1 MKINKAIIL
10 AGGTGTRLK
19 PITSII
25 NKHLL
30 NIYDKP
36 LIYYPIST
44 VLLAGIRNILIIA
57 SKDQI
62 NFFKMLLGNGEL
74 FGMNISYEIQ
84 YKPNGLPEAFIIG
97 EDFIGNDPVCL
108 NLGDH
113 ILFGQGLPDL
123 LEETFNNFNK
133 NTIFS
138 LESLNT
144 KDYGV
149 VEFDNK
155 RRPKKIIEKPK
166 KTNSKNI
173 ITGIYA
179 FSNDVIKISKKLK
192 KSSREELEISDLM
205 NYYLKRNELE
215 VSFLGRGIA
224 WFDAGSSDRIL
235 EASNFIQLIQK
246 NQGNLVGCL
255 EEIALNKKY
264 ISLNTYMKSI
274 DLYKNSLYGEYL
286 KSVIK

>member
-192 KSSREELEISDLM
+192 KSSREELEISDLL

>member
-192 KSSREELEISDLM
+192 KSSRKELEISDLM
-205 NYYLKRNELE
+205 NHYLKRNELE

-274 DLYKNSLYGEYL
+274 DLYKNSQYGEYL

>member
-1 MKINKAIIL
+1 MIIKKAIIL
-10 AGGTGTRLK
+10 AGGSGTRLK

-44 VLLAGIRNILIIA
+44 VLLAGIREILLIA
-57 SKDQI
+57 NKDQVI
-62 NFFKMLLGNGEL
+62 FFQSLLGDGKL
-74 FGMNISYEIQ
+74 FGMKIEYAIQ
-84 YKPNGLPEAFIIG
+84 EDPNGLPEAFTIG
-97 EDFIGNDPVCL
+97 ENFVGKDPICL

-123 LEETFNNFNK
+123 LESKFNNFK
-133 NTIFS
+133 MNTIFS

-144 KDYGV
+144 RDYGV
-149 VEFDNK
+149 IEFDK
-155 RRPKKIIEKPK
+155 RGKPKKIIEKPK
-166 KTNSKNI
+166 KTSSKNI

-179 FSNDVIKISKKLK
+179 FSNEVLELSKKLR
-192 KSSREELEISDLM
+192 KSSRGELEMSDLN
-205 NYYLKRNELE
+205 NYFLKNNKLE
-215 VSFLGRGIA
+215 VTHLGRGIA

-255 EEIALNKKY
+255 EEIALNKKF
-264 ISLNTYMKSI
+264 ISLKTYMKSI
-274 DLYKNSLYGEYL
+274 DLHKNSQYGDYL
-286 KSVIK
+286 KSIIK

>member
-1 MKINKAIIL
+1 MKIKKAIIL

-44 VLLAGIRNILIIA
+44 VLLAGIRQILIIA

-62 NFFKMLLGNGEL
+62 NFFKMLLGNGQL

-84 YKPNGLPEAFIIG
+84 NEPNGLPEAFIIG
-97 EDFIGNDPVCL
+97 EKFIGNDPICL

-123 LEETFNNFNK
+123 LETTFSNFKK

-149 VEFDNK
+149 VELNK
-155 RRPKKIIEKPK
+155 KRKPIKIIEKPK
-166 KTNSKNI
+166 RTKSKNI

-179 FSNDVIKISKKLK
+179 FSNEVISIYKKLK
-192 KSSREELEISDLM
+192 KSSRSELEISDLI
-205 NYYLKRNELE
+205 NHFLKKNELD
-215 VSFLGRGIA
+215 VSFL
-224 WFDAGSSDRIL
+224 
-235 EASNFIQLIQK
+235 
-246 NQGNLVGCL
+246 
-255 EEIALNKKY
+255 
-264 ISLNTYMKSI
+264 
-274 DLYKNSLYGEYL
+274 
-286 KSVIK
+286 

>member
-1 MKINKAIIL
+1 MDL
-10 AGGTGTRLK
+10 AQDLK

-44 VLLAGIRNILIIA
+44 VLLAGIREILIIA

-62 NFFKMLLGNGEL
+62 NFFQTLLGNGEL

-84 YKPNGLPEAFIIG
+84 KKPNGLPEAFIIG
-97 EDFIGNDPVCL
+97 EKFIGNDPICL

-123 LEETFNNFNK
+123 LEDTFNNFKK

-149 VEFDNK
+149 VEFDNNRK
-155 RRPKKIIEKPK
+155 PLRILEKPK

-179 FSNDVIKISKKLK
+179 FSNDVISISKQLK
-192 KSSREELEISDLM
+192 KSSRSELEISDLM
-205 NYYLKRNELE
+205 NYYLKKNELD

-264 ISLNTYMKSI
+264 ISLDTYMKSV
-274 DLYKNSLYGEYL
+274 DLYKNSQYGEYL

>member
-1 MKINKAIIL
+1 MKIKKAIIL

-44 VLLAGIRNILIIA
+44 VLLAGIRQILIIA

-62 NFFKMLLGNGEL
+62 NFFKMLLGNGQL

-84 YKPNGLPEAFIIG
+84 NEPNGLPEAFIIG
-97 EDFIGNDPVCL
+97 EKFIGNDPICL

-123 LEETFNNFNK
+123 LETTFSNFKK

-149 VEFDNK
+149 VE
-155 RRPKKIIEKPK
+155 
-166 KTNSKNI
+166 
-173 ITGIYA
+173 
-179 FSNDVIKISKKLK
+179 
-192 KSSREELEISDLM
+192 
-205 NYYLKRNELE
+205 
-215 VSFLGRGIA
+215 
-224 WFDAGSSDRIL
+224 
-235 EASNFIQLIQK
+235 
-246 NQGNLVGCL
+246 
-255 EEIALNKKY
+255 LNKKEKP
-264 ISLNTYMKSI
+264 IKLLKTK
-274 DLYKNSLYGEYL
+274 KNKIKEYHWYL
-286 KSVIK
+286 CIFK

>member
-1 MKINKAIIL
+1 MSITKAIIL
-10 AGGTGTRLK
+10 AGGSGTRLK

-44 VLLAGIRNILIIA
+44 VLLAGIREVLIIA

-62 NFFKMLLGNGEL
+62 NFFQELLGNGEL

-84 YKPNGLPEAFIIG
+84 NKPNGLPEAFIIG
-97 EDFIGNDPVCL
+97 EKFIGNDPICL

-123 LEETFNNFNK
+123 LEDTFNNFKK
-133 NTIFS
+133 NIIFS
-138 LESLNT
+138 LESMNT

-149 VEFDNK
+149 VEFDNYRK
-155 RRPKKIIEKPK
+155 PLRILEKPK

-179 FSNDVIKISKKLK
+179 FSNDVIRISKQLK
-192 KSSREELEISDLM
+192 KSSRSELEISDLI
-205 NYYLKRNELE
+205 NYYLKKNELE

-246 NQGNLVGCL
+246 NQ
-255 EEIALNKKY
+255 EI
-264 ISLNTYMKSI
+264 
-274 DLYKNSLYGEYL
+274 
-286 KSVIK
+286 

>member
-1 MKINKAIIL
+1 MIIKKAIIL
-10 AGGTGTRLK
+10 AGGSGTRLK

-44 VLLAGIRNILIIA
+44 VLLAGIREILLIA
-57 SKDQI
+57 NKDQI
-62 NFFKMLLGNGEL
+62 IFFQSLLGDGKL
-74 FGMNISYEIQ
+74 FGMKIEYAIQ
-84 YKPNGLPEAFIIG
+84 ENPNGLPEAFTIG
-97 EDFIGNDPVCL
+97 EKFVGKDPICL

-123 LEETFNNFNK
+123 LESKFNNFK
-133 NTIFS
+133 TNTIFS

-144 KDYGV
+144 RDYGV
-149 VEFDNK
+149 IEFDK
-155 RRPKKIIEKPK
+155 RGKPKKIIEKPK
-166 KTNSKNI
+166 KTLSKNI

-179 FSNDVIKISKKLK
+179 FSNEVLELSKKLK
-192 KSSREELEISDLM
+192 KSSRGELEMSDLN
-205 NYYLKRNELE
+205 NYFLKNNKLE
-215 VSFLGRGIA
+215 VTHLGRGIA
-224 WFDAGSSDRIL
+224 WFDAGSADRIL

-255 EEIALNKKY
+255 EEIALNKKF
-264 ISLNTYMKSI
+264 ISLKTYMKSI
-274 DLYKNSLYGEYL
+274 DLHKNSQYGDYL
-286 KSVIK
+286 KSIIK

>member
-1 MKINKAIIL
+1 MIIKKAIIL
-10 AGGTGTRLK
+10 AGGSGTRLK

-44 VLLAGIRNILIIA
+44 VLLAGIREILLIA
-57 SKDQI
+57 NKDQI
-62 NFFKMLLGNGEL
+62 IFFQSLLGDGKL
-74 FGMNISYEIQ
+74 FGMKIEYAIQ
-84 YKPNGLPEAFIIG
+84 ENPNGLPEAFTIG
-97 EDFIGNDPVCL
+97 EKFVGKDPICL

-123 LEETFNNFNK
+123 LERKFNNFK
-133 NTIFS
+133 TNTIFS

-144 KDYGV
+144 RDYGV
-149 VEFDNK
+149 IEFDK
-155 RRPKKIIEKPK
+155 RGKPKKIIEKPK
-166 KTNSKNI
+166 KTLSKNI

-179 FSNDVIKISKKLK
+179 FSNEVLELSKKLK
-192 KSSREELEISDLM
+192 KSSRGELEMSDLN
-205 NYYLKRNELE
+205 NYFLKNNKLE
-215 VSFLGRGIA
+215 VTHLGRGIA

-255 EEIALNKKY
+255 EEIALNKKF
-264 ISLNTYMKSI
+264 ISLKTYMKSI
-274 DLYKNSLYGEYL
+274 DLHKNSQYGDYL
-286 KSVIK
+286 KSIIK

>member
-1 MKINKAIIL
+1 MIIKKAIIL
-10 AGGTGTRLK
+10 AGGSGTRLK

-44 VLLAGIRNILIIA
+44 VLLAGIREILLITN
-57 SKDQI
+57 KDQI
-62 NFFKMLLGNGEL
+62 IFFQSLLGDGKL
-74 FGMNISYEIQ
+74 FGMKIEYAIQ
-84 YKPNGLPEAFIIG
+84 ENPNGLPEAFTIG
-97 EDFIGNDPVCL
+97 EKFVGKDPICL

-123 LEETFNNFNK
+123 LESKFNNFK
-133 NTIFS
+133 TNTIFS

-144 KDYGV
+144 RDYGV
-149 VEFDNK
+149 IEFDK
-155 RRPKKIIEKPK
+155 RGKPKKIIEKPK
-166 KTNSKNI
+166 KTSSKNI

-179 FSNDVIKISKKLK
+179 FSNEVLELSKKLK
-192 KSSREELEISDLM
+192 KSSRGELEMSDLN
-205 NYYLKRNELE
+205 NYLLKNNKLE
-215 VSFLGRGIA
+215 VTHLGRGIA

-255 EEIALNKKY
+255 EEIALNKKF
-264 ISLNTYMKSI
+264 ISLKTYMKSI
-274 DLYKNSLYGEYL
+274 DLHKNSQYGDYL
-286 KSVIK
+286 KSIIK

>member
-1 MKINKAIIL
+1 MIIKKAIIL
-10 AGGTGTRLK
+10 AGGSGTRLK

-44 VLLAGIRNILIIA
+44 VLLAGIREILLIA
-57 SKDQI
+57 NKDQI
-62 NFFKMLLGNGEL
+62 IFFKSLLGDGKL
-74 FGMNISYEIQ
+74 FGMKIEYAIQ
-84 YKPNGLPEAFIIG
+84 ENPNGLPEAFTIG
-97 EDFIGNDPVCL
+97 EKFVGKDPICL

-123 LEETFNNFNK
+123 LESKFNNFK
-133 NTIFS
+133 TNTIFS

-144 KDYGV
+144 RDYGV
-149 VEFDNK
+149 IEFDK
-155 RRPKKIIEKPK
+155 RGKPKKIIEKPK
-166 KTNSKNI
+166 KTLSKNI

-179 FSNDVIKISKKLK
+179 FSNEVLELSKKLK
-192 KSSREELEISDLM
+192 KSSRGELEMSDLN
-205 NYYLKRNELE
+205 NYFLKNNKLE
-215 VSFLGRGIA
+215 VTHLGRGIA

-255 EEIALNKKY
+255 EEIALNKKF
-264 ISLNTYMKSI
+264 ISLKTYMKSI
-274 DLYKNSLYGEYL
+274 DLHKNSQYGDYL
-286 KSVIK
+286 KSIIK

>member
-1 MKINKAIIL
+1 MIIKKAIIL
-10 AGGTGTRLK
+10 AGGSGTWLK

-44 VLLAGIRNILIIA
+44 VLLAGIREILLIA
-57 SKDQI
+57 NKDQI
-62 NFFKMLLGNGEL
+62 VFFQSLLGDGKL
-74 FGMNISYEIQ
+74 FGMKIEYEIQ
-84 YKPNGLPEAFIIG
+84 ENPNGLPEAFTIG
-97 EDFIGNDPVCL
+97 EKFVGKDPICL

-123 LEETFNNFNK
+123 LERKFNNFK
-133 NTIFS
+133 TNTIFS

-144 KDYGV
+144 RDYGV
-149 VEFDNK
+149 IEFDK
-155 RRPKKIIEKPK
+155 RGKPKKIIEKPK
-166 KTNSKNI
+166 KTLSKNI

-179 FSNDVIKISKKLK
+179 FSNEVLELSKKLK
-192 KSSREELEISDLM
+192 KSSRGELEMSDLN
-205 NYYLKRNELE
+205 NYFLKNNKLE
-215 VSFLGRGIA
+215 VTHLGRGIA

-255 EEIALNKKY
+255 EEIALNKKF
-264 ISLNTYMKSI
+264 ISLKTYMKSI
-274 DLYKNSLYGEYL
+274 DLHKNSQYGDYL
-286 KSVIK
+286 KSIIK

>member
-1 MKINKAIIL
+1 MIIKKAIIL
-10 AGGTGTRLK
+10 AGGSGTRLK

-44 VLLAGIRNILIIA
+44 VLLAGIREILLIA
-57 SKDQI
+57 NKDQI
-62 NFFKMLLGNGEL
+62 IFFQSLLGDGKL
-74 FGMNISYEIQ
+74 FGMKIEYAIQ
-84 YKPNGLPEAFIIG
+84 ENPNGLPEAFTIG
-97 EDFIGNDPVCL
+97 EKFVGKDPICL

-123 LEETFNNFNK
+123 LESKFNNFK
-133 NTIFS
+133 TNTIFS

-144 KDYGV
+144 RDYGV
-149 VEFDNK
+149 IEFDK
-155 RRPKKIIEKPK
+155 RGKPKKIIEKPK
-166 KTNSKNI
+166 KTSSKNI

-179 FSNDVIKISKKLK
+179 FSNEVLELSKKLK
-192 KSSREELEISDLM
+192 KSSRGELEMSDLN
-205 NYYLKRNELE
+205 NYLLKNNKLE
-215 VSFLGRGIA
+215 VTHLGRGIA

-255 EEIALNKKY
+255 EEIALNKKF
-264 ISLNTYMKSI
+264 ISLKTYMKSI
-274 DLYKNSLYGEYL
+274 DLHKNSQYGDYL
-286 KSVIK
+286 KSIIK

>member
-1 MKINKAIIL
+1 MIIKKAIIL
-10 AGGTGTRLK
+10 AGGSGTRLK
-19 PITSII
+19 PIPSII

-44 VLLAGIRNILIIA
+44 VLLAGIREILLIA
-57 SKDQI
+57 NKDQI
-62 NFFKMLLGNGEL
+62 IFFQSLLGDGKL
-74 FGMNISYEIQ
+74 FGMKIEYAIQ
-84 YKPNGLPEAFIIG
+84 ENPNGLPEAFTIG
-97 EDFIGNDPVCL
+97 EKFVGKDPICL

-123 LEETFNNFNK
+123 LERKFNNFK
-133 NTIFS
+133 TNTIFS

-144 KDYGV
+144 RDYGV
-149 VEFDNK
+149 IEFDK
-155 RRPKKIIEKPK
+155 RGKPKKIIEKPK
-166 KTNSKNI
+166 KTLSKNI

-179 FSNDVIKISKKLK
+179 FSNEVLELSKKLK
-192 KSSREELEISDLM
+192 KSSRGELEMSDLN
-205 NYYLKRNELE
+205 NYFLKNNKLE
-215 VSFLGRGIA
+215 VTHLGRGIA

-255 EEIALNKKY
+255 EEIALNKKF
-264 ISLNTYMKSI
+264 ISLKTYMKSI
-274 DLYKNSLYGEYL
+274 DLHKNSQYGDYL
-286 KSVIK
+286 KSIIK

>member
-1 MKINKAIIL
+1 MIIKKAIIL
-10 AGGTGTRLK
+10 AGGSGTRLK

-44 VLLAGIRNILIIA
+44 VLLAGIREILLIA
-57 SKDQI
+57 NKDQVI
-62 NFFKMLLGNGEL
+62 FFQSLLGDGKL
-74 FGMNISYEIQ
+74 FGMKIEYAIQ
-84 YKPNGLPEAFIIG
+84 ENPNGLPEAFTIG
-97 EDFIGNDPVCL
+97 ENFVGKDPICL

-123 LEETFNNFNK
+123 LESKFNNFK
-133 NTIFS
+133 MNTIFS

-144 KDYGV
+144 RDYGV
-149 VEFDNK
+149 IEFDK
-155 RRPKKIIEKPK
+155 RGKPKKIIEKPK
-166 KTNSKNI
+166 KTSSKNI

-179 FSNDVIKISKKLK
+179 FSNEVLELSKKLK
-192 KSSREELEISDLM
+192 KSSRGELEMSDLN
-205 NYYLKRNELE
+205 NYFLKNNKLE
-215 VSFLGRGIA
+215 VTHLGRGIA

-255 EEIALNKKY
+255 EEIALNKKF
-264 ISLNTYMKSI
+264 ISLKTYMKSI
-274 DLYKNSLYGEYL
+274 DLHKNSQYGDYL
-286 KSVIK
+286 KSIIK